1 MKPIFRSNSFRL
13 SVMMLFQHMM
23 FAVWWVPFAA
33 YLVNIHITGFQNAL
47 ILSSMAI
54 GCLASPL
61 FGMIADRYFPGEKVL
76 AVLNLANGVLMFFA
90 GLTAHPDLLFLV
102 LLLSMICYM
111 PTWSLTS
118 SIAMT
123 HAPSDQFP
131 RIRVFG
137 SIGWVASGVFSLV
150 TVNVFKT
157 GFDGTNIPFF
167 CAGAISLTAFLFNL
181 SLPSTPPLSKGK
193 KGSLID
199 AFGLRTVKLMSDR
212 NFAVFIILSFLSVIP
227 FSMYWSYC
235 SEFLQNSGFKYISI
249 TMNWGQVAE
258 MLILI
263 TVSYSIRKAGLR
275 KTMIIDLF
283 FLFIRYLALFTGM
296 KFNFE
301 ATYFIGI
308 LVHGFIFG
316 YFYVGGQIYI
326 DKKAP
331 PELKSQAQG
340 FIFLVTFG
348 LGLLAGNFISR
359 QIIESFSVVSGGSS
373 SYNWE
378 TIWGIT
384 TLISLAILIVFTLFF
399 RNESEKKIPE
409 AQ

>member
-1 MKPIFRSNSFRL
+1 MKLFFRSNPFRL
-13 SVMMLFQHMM
+13 SVMMLLQHMM

-33 YLVNIHITGFQNAL
+33 YLINIHITGFQNAL

-61 FGMIADRYFPGEKVL
+61 FGMIADRYFPGQKVL
-76 AVLNLANGVLMFFA
+76 AALNLANGILMLLA
-90 GLTAHPDLLFLV
+90 GLTTHPDLLFLI
-102 LLLSMICYM
+102 LLLSMLCYM

-137 SIGWVASGVFSLV
+137 SIGCVASGVFSLV

-181 SLPSTPPLSKGK
+181 SLPPTPPLLKGK

-199 AFGLRTVKLMSDR
+199 AFGLRTIKLMSDR

-227 FSMYWSYC
+227 FSMYWSYY
-235 SEFLQNSGFKYISI
+235 SEFLQNSGFKYITI

-258 MLILI
+258 MLILVS
-263 TVSYSIRKAGLR
+263 VSYSIRKVGLR
-275 KTMIIDLF
+275 KTMIIGLF
-283 FLFIRYLALFTGM
+283 FLFIRYLAFFSGIR
-296 KFNFE
+296 FNFE
-301 ATYFIGI
+301 PTYFIGI

-316 YFYVGGQIYI
+316 YFFVGGQIYI

-348 LGLLAGNFISR
+348 LGLLTGNFISR
-359 QIIESFSVVSGGSS
+359 QIIDNFTVVSGSSS

-378 TIWGIT
+378 AIWGIT
-384 TLISLAILIVFTLFF
+384 ALMSLAILIAFALFF
-399 RNESEKKIPE
+399 RNESEMKKAE
-409 AQ
+409 A

>member
-1 MKPIFRSNSFRL
+1 
-13 SVMMLFQHMM
+13 MMLFQHMM

-61 FGMIADRYFPGEKVL
+61 FGMIADRFFSGEKVL
-76 AVLNLANGVLMFFA
+76 AVLNLANGVLMLFA
-90 GLTAHPDLLFLV
+90 GLTTNPDILFLV
-102 LLLSMICYM
+102 LLLSMLCYM

-167 CAGAISLTAFLFNL
+167 CAGTISLIAFLLNL
-181 SLPSTPPLSKGK
+181 SLPPTPPLFKGN

-235 SEFLQNSGFKYISI
+235 SEFLQNSGFQYISI

-258 MLILI
+258 MLILV

-275 KTMIIDLF
+275 MTMIIGLF
-283 FLFIRYLALFTGM
+283 FLFIRYLAFFTGM
-296 KFNFE
+296 RFNFE

-316 YFYVGGQIYI
+316 YFFVGGQIYV

-348 LGLLAGNFISR
+348 LGLLTGNFISR
-359 QIIESFSVVSGGSS
+359 QIIENFTIVSGGSS
-373 SYNWE
+373 LYDWE

-384 TLISLAILIVFTLFF
+384 ALISLVILIAFALFF
-399 RNESEKKIPE
+399 RKESEKKNSE